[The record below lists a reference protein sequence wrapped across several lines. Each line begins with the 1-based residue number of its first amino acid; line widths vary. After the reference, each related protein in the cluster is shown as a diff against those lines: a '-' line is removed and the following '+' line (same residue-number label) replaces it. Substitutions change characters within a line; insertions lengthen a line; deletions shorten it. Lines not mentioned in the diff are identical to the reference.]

1 MSSNTF
7 QLSDSTMSPVPDGK
21 GMRVGIVV
29 AEWNDNITK
38 ALLDGA
44 VKTLKENG
52 VESGDIKVEVVPGSF
67 ELIYGSAQMVKSG
80 EVDAVIAIGCVIR
93 GDTPHFDYICQG
105 VTAGLTQIN
114 TTSPSAVIN
123 GVLTVN
129 EYTQA
134 QDRCG
139 KTEDKGYEFALTAI
153 KMARLKAE
161 RF

>member
-1 MSSNTF
+1 MSAKGFSGISLPSDAAKGHRFCIIRTEWNAEITET
-7 QLSDSTMSPVPDGK
+7 LSD
-21 GMRVGIVV
+21 RVKETLI
-29 AEWNDNITK
+29 NY
-38 ALLDGA
+38 GA
-44 VKTLKENG
+44 TTDSIE
-52 VESGDIKVEVVPGSF
+52 EIIVPGAF
-67 ELIYGSAQMVKSG
+67 ELIYASAQAAKHMPN
-80 EVDAVIAIGCVIR
+80 ATIIAIGCVVR
-93 GDTPHFDYICQG
+93 GGTPHFDYICQG

>member
-1 MSSNTF
+1 MSAKGFSGISLPSDAAKGHCFCIIRTEWNAEITET
-7 QLSDSTMSPVPDGK
+7 LSDRNK
-21 GMRVGIVV
+21 
-29 AEWNDNITK
+29 
-38 ALLDGA
+38 
-44 VKTLKENG
+44 KTLINYGATADSIEEII
-52 VESGDIKVEVVPGSF
+52 V
-67 ELIYGSAQMVKSG
+67 ELIYASAQATKHMPN
-80 EVDAVIAIGCVIR
+80 ATIIAIGCVVR
-93 GDTPHFDYICQG
+93 GGTPHFDYICQG